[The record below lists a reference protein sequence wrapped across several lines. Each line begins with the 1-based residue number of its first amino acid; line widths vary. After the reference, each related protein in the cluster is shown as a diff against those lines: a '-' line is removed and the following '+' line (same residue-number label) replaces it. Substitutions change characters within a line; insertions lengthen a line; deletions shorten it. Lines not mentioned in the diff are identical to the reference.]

1 LRQTKL
7 DFQKDIDSYLKNIT
21 INFVEINKRKI
32 FTNSKNNILE
42 SLKKKKSKISE
53 SLKSEKCQTIKS
65 DFENILK
72 NETEILKQNLLDK
85 LNILSQ
91 NIKNNYS
98 EAHKLINESKTIR
111 ISSDKL
117 ILFHNFIIEKIGG
130 RDSNINYYYE

>member
-98 EAHKLINESKTIR
+98 EAYKLINESKTIR

-117 ILFHNFIIEKIGG
+117 ILFQNFIIEKIGG

>member
-98 EAHKLINESKTIR
+98 EAYKLINESKTIR